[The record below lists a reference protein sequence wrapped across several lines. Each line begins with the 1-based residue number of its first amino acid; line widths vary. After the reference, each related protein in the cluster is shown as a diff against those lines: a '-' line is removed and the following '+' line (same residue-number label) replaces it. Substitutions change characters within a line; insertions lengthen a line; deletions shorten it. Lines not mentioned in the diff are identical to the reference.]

1 MNTNVPNI
9 YGVDLGGGS
18 FNVSINGELG
28 ESYSLEEF
36 KALSWYVGP
45 GKLYTEN
52 TTFYPRPLT
61 KTASLAQ
68 AMTYKEVCKFLDDC
82 EDNQVKVF
90 QLPARNTWKH
100 VRDFVDKIEQQHP
113 SVASY
118 LDKDLS
124 KLKLDKN
131 GKMKNDSI
139 EAMIIA
145 WVGANYP
152 EKVSRLYDVRDPD
165 TAWDKTFSIKHH
177 IIQQSNQRLNSQR
190 ANRHYDC
197 ADFST
202 LRDLFPQIE
211 KIAMASNHPGAVA
224 LREMG
229 AIPYE
234 RAKQASPKFGYAPGE
249 IKTHAISPIFKA
261 TYACCVGKDGK
272 PFPFGHQMLRK
283 ALGGSGF
290 RFRSGVAGAQIRYDV
305 ARDLR
310 NSYYP
315 AIGLPIVKNKDE
327 KYKMLSPD
335 PTNPYYKARKECHK
349 KLDQA
354 TAFLQQT
361 YKSLLE

>member
-1 MNTNVPNI
+1 MNTNVLNI

-18 FNVSINGELG
+18 FHVSINNQPG

-36 KALSWYVGP
+36 KALDWYVGP
-45 GKLYTEN
+45 GNLYTEN
-52 TTFYPRPLT
+52 TTFYPRPLK

-68 AMTYKEVCKFLDDC
+68 AMTYEEVCKFLDDC
-82 EDNQVKVF
+82 EDNKVKVF

-100 VRDFVDKIEQQHP
+100 VRNFVDKVQQRDP
-113 SVASY
+113 SVADY

-145 WVGANYP
+145 WVGTSHP

-165 TAWDKTFSIKHH
+165 IAWDKTFNIKHQ

-190 ANRHYDC
+190 ANKHYDC

-234 RAKQASPKFGYAPGE
+234 RAKKPSSKFGYAPGDL
-249 IKTHAISPIFKA
+249 KTHAISPIFKA
-261 TYACCVGKDGK
+261 TYACSVGKDGK
-272 PFPFGHQMLRK
+272 PFPFGRQMLRMV
-283 ALGGSGF
+283 LGGSGF

-305 ARDLR
+305 ARDFR
-310 NSYYP
+310 KSYYP
-315 AIGLPIVKNKDE
+315 KIGLPILENKNE

-335 PTNPYYKARKECHK
+335 PANPYFKARKECHK

>member
-1 MNTNVPNI
+1 MNNSVNNI
-9 YGVDLGGGS
+9 YGVDLGSGS
-18 FNVSINGELG
+18 FHVSINGDLG
-28 ESYSLEEF
+28 EPYSLEEF

-52 TTFYPRPLT
+52 TTFYPRPLK

-68 AMTYKEVCKFLDDC
+68 AMTYDEVCKFLDDC
-82 EDNQVKVF
+82 ENNQVEIF
-90 QLPARNTWKH
+90 QLPARDTWKH
-100 VRDFVDKIEQQHP
+100 VRNFVDKVQQRHP
-113 SVASY
+113 SVADY

-124 KLKLDKN
+124 RLKLDKN

-145 WVGANYP
+145 WVGTSHP

-165 TAWDKTFSIKHH
+165 TAWNKRFNIKHY

-190 ANRHYDC
+190 ANKHYDC
-197 ADFST
+197 EDFST
-202 LRDLFPQIE
+202 LRDLFLKIEQI
-211 KIAMASNHPGAVA
+211 ALNSNHPGAVA

-229 AIPYE
+229 AVPYE
-234 RAKQASPKFGYAPGE
+234 RAKQESSKYGYAPGD
-249 IKTHAISPIFKA
+249 IKTHEISPIFKA
-261 TYACCVGKDGK
+261 TYACSVDKDGK
-272 PFPFGHQMLRK
+272 PFPFGHQMLRMV
-283 ALGGSGF
+283 LGNSGY

-305 ARDLR
+305 ARNFR
-310 NSYYP
+310 KSYYP
-315 AIGLPIVKNKDE
+315 KIGLPILESKNE

-354 TAFLQQT
+354 TVFLQQT